1 MKRKLLTEALGESIR
16 NAGLRATRQRT
27 ELLRILTEAPGPH
40 SVEELTLCARGA
52 FDMVTAYRM
61 VDAFVT
67 VGIARRIELAQG
79 RALYEIVG
87 EHHHHIVCT
96 SCGRIEDIHICLPE
110 TAYREILKQSTF
122 ASIDTHALEYFG
134 VCDRCA
140 V

>member
-1 MKRKLLTEALGESIR
+1 MKKKLLTETLEKSIR

-27 ELLRILTEAPGPH
+27 ELLRILTDASGPQ
-40 SVEELTLCARGA
+40 SVEELTLSARGV

-61 VDAFVT
+61 LDAFVS

-96 SCGRIEDIHICLPE
+96 TCGRIEDIQVCLPE
-110 TAYREILKQSTF
+110 TAYRDILKQTTF
-122 ASIDTHALEYFG
+122 TTINTHALEYFG
-134 VCDRCA
+134 VCARCTA
-140 V
+140 